1 MEGVGRY
8 AIYGRSCTD
17 GGDQLRKKIQLA
29 ARRVLRQGPKGAL
42 FDAELGLVNGS
53 IIYKWFHEGA
63 TVWDFCTRFY
73 DEVVSE
79 VQVRK
84 HFSPAMRAVGFG
96 EPSSSSAEEQPLAR
110 TRARSEAH
118 TPVSLADERKRK
130 IRLKVEG
137 VGHRWAGRGFRCD
150 RNDCAP
156 GSSVHPDIWCPGC
169 GKWYHLDC
177 WAKSHVCYKRA

>member
-1 MEGVGRY
+1 MHKGDWELQVWCDGKRLVIALTDCCSGCRGVHVGRSVEKKSVKAVAVEGVGRY

-42 FDAELGLVNGS
+42 FDAEIGLVNGS

-79 VQVRK
+79 VQLVRK
-84 HFSPAMRAVGFG
+84 RFSQRCAQRALVSRAAAALR
-96 EPSSSSAEEQPLAR
+96 SSRS
-110 TRARSEAH
+110 RARVHA
-118 TPVSLADERKRK
+118 L
-130 IRLKVEG
+130 RLT
-137 VGHRWAGRGFRCD
+137 R
-150 RNDCAP
+150 
-156 GSSVHPDIWCPGC
+156 
-169 GKWYHLDC
+169 L
-177 WAKSHVCYKRA
+177 